1 MMTNSELST
10 AIMAAD
16 DLVKKTYQGSAVY
29 PDLCAHLRQLL
40 AIQAARAGFVEQV
53 SPYYVPYPM
62 VTPQWVPAAPWN
74 PPFVVTCGTAGQQ

>member
-1 MMTNSELST
+1 MMTNSELRD
-10 AIMAAD
+10 AIIAAD

-40 AIQAARAGFVEQV
+40 AIQAARAGFVAPAA
-53 SPYYVPYPM
+53 PYFVPQPM
-62 VTPQWVPAAPWN
+62 VTPQWVPMDPYQ